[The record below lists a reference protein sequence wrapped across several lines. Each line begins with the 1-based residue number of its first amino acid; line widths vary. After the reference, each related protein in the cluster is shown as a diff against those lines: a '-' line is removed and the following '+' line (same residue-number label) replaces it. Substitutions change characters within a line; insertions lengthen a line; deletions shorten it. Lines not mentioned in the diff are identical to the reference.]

1 MPNIGINFLKCAV
14 LYAIAGMALGIYM
27 AITND
32 HSQAPTHAHNNLL
45 GWVSMALMGLTFR
58 TWPKLAVGTLPKA
71 VFWLMNLG
79 AILMDVGLF
88 LLFNANS
95 AGEKVAAVASISL
108 IVAMILF
115 ALLVYRANTTD

>member
-1 MPNIGINFLKCAV
+1 MQNIGINFLKCAV

-58 TWPKLAVGTLPKA
+58 TWPKLAVGGLPKA
-71 VFWLMNLG
+71 IFWGMNAG
-79 AILMDVGLF
+79 AILMDVGLW
-88 LLFNANS
+88 LLFNANE
-95 AGEKVAAVASISL
+95 AGEKVAAVASIIL
-108 IVAMILF
+108 VLTMILF
-115 ALLVYRANTTD
+115 AVVVYRANTSD